1 MAQIGLEMKYR
12 TQSTKELV
20 SENDGD
26 DYDDDD
32 DDDDDVRFVLSQ
44 HG

>member
-26 DYDDDD
+26 DYHDDH
-32 DDDDDVRFVLSQ
+32 DDDVRFVLSQ